1 MLITLN
7 RKVRVL
13 TSMSIKDHLTS
24 DETVLDHCTTDY
36 WAWVC
41 TNSRIIKYRSDGGRT
56 ERLHE
61 ISLSEIRG
69 ISLVKSGRSDTL
81 LGYLIFSVIGVLGS
95 LYFAILTNPTYWV
108 GVILLFG
115 VAYTLYGRWK
125 NSAEGYFEL
134 KGTGL
139 IQQEPE
145 KWRIRSGGS
154 PDDVRSFVK
163 TIRNNI

>member
-1 MLITLN
+1 
-7 RKVRVL
+7 
-13 TSMSIKDHLTS
+13 MSIKDHLTS

-41 TNSRIIKYRSDGGRT
+41 TNNRIIKYRSDGNRT
-56 ERLHE
+56 EQLHE

-81 LGYLIFSVIGVLGS
+81 LGYLFFTIIGVLVS
-95 LYFAILTNPTYWV
+95 LYAATFGDPTFWAV
-108 GVILLFG
+108 VILFVG
-115 VAYTLYGRWK
+115 AAYTLYGRWR

-139 IQQEPE
+139 IQQESE
-145 KWRIRSGGS
+145 KWKIHSGGS